1 MNDYKHLSHLNPSV
15 EIDLV
20 VINIEDLVTTEI
32 NREFQRQF
40 K

>member
-20 VINIEDLVTTEI
+20 VIDIENLVSP
-32 NREFQRQF
+32 
-40 K
+40 